1 MLSYRIAGT
10 YLESCNCDAICPC
23 RMIDGVPGGRSTH
36 GVCLGVLSWL
46 VAEGHAGDV
55 ALGGLGAVIE
65 YRYDD
70 DEAGSPWQF
79 LLHVDARGDEAQR
92 AALADI
98 LLGRLGGDLV
108 LALPWVRK
116 LSHLLEVRA
125 SSIEIEHRAI
135 GGVVRVG
142 ETVSLEATRAVPTEQ
157 RVSCIVPGHHRAGT
171 ELYADELVV
180 HEDPFDWELADN
192 CAFSAS
198 FEYSSSF

>member
-1 MLSYRIAGT
+1 
-10 YLESCNCDAICPC
+10 
-23 RMIDGVPGGRSTH
+23 MIGGVPGGRSTH
-36 GVCLGVLSWL
+36 GICLGVLSWL

-79 LLHVDARGDEAQR
+79 LLHVDARGDDAQR

-116 LSHLLEVRA
+116 LSHLIEVRTSA
-125 SSIEIEHRAI
+125 IEIEHGTPGGRVRI
-135 GGVVRVG
+135 GSDLLLKASRPV
-142 ETVSLEATRAVPTEQ
+142 ETEKSVA
-157 RVSCIVPGHHRAGT
+157 CIVPGYERPGT
-171 ELYADELVV
+171 ELYADELTV
-180 HEDPFDWELADN
+180 HDDPFDWALAGN
-192 CAFSAS
+192 CAFASS
-198 FEYSSSF
+198 FEYTSDHPA

>member
-1 MLSYRIAGT
+1 M
-10 YLESCNCDAICPC
+10 
-23 RMIDGVPGGRSTH
+23 
-36 GVCLGVLSWL
+36 
-46 VAEGHAGDV
+46 
-55 ALGGLGAVIE
+55 
-65 YRYDD
+65 
-70 DEAGSPWQF
+70 
-79 LLHVDARGDEAQR
+79 
-92 AALADI
+92 
-98 LLGRLGGDLV
+98 
-108 LALPWVRK
+108 RK

-180 HEDPFDWELADN
+180 HEGPFDWELADN

-198 FEYSSSF
+198 FEYSSSS